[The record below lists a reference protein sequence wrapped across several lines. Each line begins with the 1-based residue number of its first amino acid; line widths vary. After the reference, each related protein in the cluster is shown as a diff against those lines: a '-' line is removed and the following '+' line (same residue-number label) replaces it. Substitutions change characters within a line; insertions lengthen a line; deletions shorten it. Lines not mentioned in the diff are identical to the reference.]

1 MTRDSLIWKILFYG
15 GVFVAVALEVLNTL
29 TPEMAAELGLS
40 ARVIAWVRLAYLVS
54 IGLGGKLGL
63 SYLPKKTD
71 PMSVDPTKLGTGAF
85 LAIFLLAGQ
94 TGCASAGGP
103 KHVLTTADTA
113 LYESIKA
120 ISAAEITL
128 TSAGVLSPDQS
139 REINKKLLPVA
150 RTGKELN
157 DVLSTWNG
165 KAPLPKEIP
174 KLVKELSDLLL
185 TVSAVIPD
193 SPAKASLVE
202 AIARAQQAALALTL
216 LIGG

>member
-1 MTRDSLIWKILFYG
+1 MTRDSILLIVGVLAGLVLFLTGTKPFMEWGYYDWLAAAG
-15 GVFVAVALEVLNTL
+15 YVLSVVSAQLGSSPLKGKTKPDSIADPNRLGIGVFLAV
-29 TPEMAAELGLS
+29 
-40 ARVIAWVRLAYLVS
+40 
-54 IGLGGKLGL
+54 
-63 SYLPKKTD
+63 
-71 PMSVDPTKLGTGAF
+71 
-85 LAIFLLAGQ
+85 FLLAGQ